1 MPAMT
6 AMPLRRSAFRPAI
19 LPGLLLAATALLSGC
34 AATGIDRHVEEVGA
48 YGRAQLGVEPRWLRD
63 DAQRAEARATVDAL
77 LAEPLAMEDAVRIA
91 LAYSPAFQATLNE
104 ALATGASAAQ
114 AARPANPLFAFERL
128 TRSVPGGTD
137 VDIGRT
143 LSFALFDLLLL
154 PQRLRLAEHRQ
165 SQARIA
171 TSAAAIRAV
180 SDARRAW
187 IEAVAD
193 EQRARYAE
201 DVYTAAEAGAEL
213 ARRMRAV
220 GNFSRLQQAREQA
233 FQAEA
238 AAALTR
244 ARQQAL
250 ASREALV
257 RTLGLDAGQAERLRL
272 PAHLPKVPA
281 NAAAA
286 DTVARAT
293 FDERLDVRLAR
304 ANLDA
309 TARELGLTRVTRY
322 VDGVH
327 VAAMRNSETG
337 KSTQR
342 GWEIELPLPLFD
354 FGDARAS
361 NAEAHYLARLN
372 QVAQVAA
379 EAASQTREAHAA
391 QLAAHALAHHYQ
403 AEVVPLQRAITEEML
418 LRYNGMLSSVFD
430 LLAAARAQADSV
442 TRALDAQRD
451 FWLADTALRAALLGA
466 PSTPPALQAATPGA
480 AASGG
485 GH

>member
-1 MPAMT
+1 M
-6 AMPLRRSAFRPAI
+6 
-19 LPGLLLAATALLSGC
+19 ALLGGC
-34 AATGIDRHVEEVGA
+34 AATGIERHVDEVGA
-48 YGRAQLGVEPRWLRD
+48 HGRAQLGVEPRWLRD
-63 DAQRAEARATVDAL
+63 EAQRAEARATVDAL
-77 LAEPLAMEDAVRIA
+77 LAEPLAMEDAARIA
-91 LAYSPAFQATLNE
+91 LIYSPAFQATLNE
-104 ALATGASAAQ
+104 ALAVGAGAAQ
-114 AARPANPLFAFERL
+114 AARPGNPTFAFERL
-128 TRSVPGGTD
+128 TRRDAGGTD
-137 VDIGRT
+137 IDIGRT

-165 SQARIA
+165 DQARVA
-171 TSAAAIRAV
+171 SSAAAVRAV
-180 SDARRAW
+180 SDTRAAW
-187 IEAVAD
+187 IEAVAAA
-193 EQRARYAE
+193 QRARYAE

-220 GNFSRLQQAREQA
+220 GNFSRLQQAREQS

-238 AAALTR
+238 AATLTR

-250 ASREALV
+250 ASREALA

-272 PAHLPKVPA
+272 PAHLPAVPA
-281 NAAAA
+281 DATAAES
-286 DTVARAT
+286 VARAT
-293 FDERLDVRLAR
+293 FDERFDVRLAR
-304 ANLDA
+304 ADLDA

-327 VAAMRNSETG
+327 LAAMRNSETG

-361 NAEAHYLARLN
+361 HAETRYLASLN

-391 QLAAHALAHHYQ
+391 YQAAHALARHYLD
-403 AEVVPLQRAITEEML
+403 EIVPLNRAITEEML
-418 LRYNGMLSSVFD
+418 LRYNGMLSGVFE
-430 LLAAARAQADSV
+430 LLASARAQVDSV
-442 TRALDAQRD
+442 SRALDAQRD
-451 FWLADTALRAALLGA
+451 FWLAETALRATLLGA
-466 PSTPPALQAATPGA
+466 PTLPPALHAATPVA
-480 AASGG
+480 APSGG